1 SPRTPMPPTATPA
14 KVQHL
19 EATDFQKSRGFSPA
33 VITEGGKTVWL
44 AGQTTVTD
52 LEGKDISGKFD
63 EQARTIFALIN
74 RTLER
79 AGGSLANMVTM
90 TVFINDARYG
100 DRFVAIRREHF
111 PDGRYPCSALLTIS
125 SFARPG
131 ILIEIQGVAVI

>member
-1 SPRTPMPPTATPA
+1 MNTTA
-14 KVQHL
+14 KIQHL
-19 EATDFQKSRGFSPA
+19 EGTDFQKSRGFSPA

-44 AGQTTVTD
+44 AGQTTTTD
-52 LEGKDISGKFD
+52 LEGKDIAGKFD
-63 EQARTIFALIN
+63 EQARTIFALLN

-79 AGGSLANMVTM
+79 AGGSLANLVSM
-90 TVFINDARYG
+90 TVFISDNRNG